1 MNWDVD
7 GIDYPREFFGSLEPT
22 DILYEFD
29 GPRIF
34 TTTTPRQDTF
44 LAYQCAEAADRNR
57 YIVVPSNAELV
68 RELRSGLVS
77 MREALSQPWTWLVDQ
92 FHSGEIAHARKIDL
106 RELPASALPRPGV
119 LLLPTLLPML
129 SLRMVG
135 AGLGPGNV
143 PASVIRRA
151 VEGATTALKVLA
163 EWALQATPSGG
174 RPEDKLRR
182 LYDLPTQRIAFASFE
197 IAFAPPPP
205 LKQTS
210 FIKGEDEALER
221 IGALLQE
228 GLDWASAPQE
238 EAIPSS
244 QKSSVILE
252 ALINLAPP
260 KHGVVTEVH
269 LGGRL
274 AGTMARPRVLTRAS
288 SDRVRRAL
296 RSIKTDVYPVKEQGL
311 VREFDKDKLTFIL
324 RDESGGDIGKCSF
337 PESLYDDAL
346 AAFDGEE
353 LVTVLGHESAARGI
367 IDVLSIVRTPTP
379 DAAT

>member
-7 GIDYPREFFGSLEPT
+7 GVDYSPEFFGSLEPA

-34 TTTTPRQDTF
+34 TTTTPRHDTF
-44 LAYQCAEAADRNR
+44 LAYQCAEADDGNR
-57 YIVVPSNAELV
+57 YIVVPANAELV
-68 RELRSGLVS
+68 HELRSGLVS

-92 FHSGEIAHARKIDL
+92 LHSGEVVRARKVDL
-106 RELPASALPRPGV
+106 RELPVSALPRPGV
-119 LLLPTLLPML
+119 LLLPSLRPML
-129 SLRMVG
+129 SLRMMG
-135 AGLGPGNV
+135 TGLGRGNV

-163 EWALQATPSGG
+163 EWALQTTPSGG
-174 RPEDKLRR
+174 RPEEKLRR

-205 LKQTS
+205 MKQTS
-210 FIKGEDEALER
+210 FIKGENETLER
-221 IGALLQE
+221 IGALLQK
-228 GLDWASAPQE
+228 GLDWASAPQV
-238 EAIPSS
+238 EAVASS
-244 QKSSVILE
+244 QEFSVILE

-274 AGTMARPRVLTRAS
+274 AGAIAGPRVLTRAS
-288 SDRVRRAL
+288 SDRVRREL
-296 RSIKTDVYPVKEQGL
+296 RSIRADVRPVKEPGF

-324 RDESGGDIGKCSF
+324 RNEAGGDIGKCSF

-353 LVTVLGHESAARGI
+353 LVTVLGHKSAARDA
-367 IDVLSIVRTPTP
+367 IDILSILRTPTP

>member
-1 MNWDVD
+1 
-7 GIDYPREFFGSLEPT
+7 
-22 DILYEFD
+22 
-29 GPRIF
+29 
-34 TTTTPRQDTF
+34 
-44 LAYQCAEAADRNR
+44 
-57 YIVVPSNAELV
+57 
-68 RELRSGLVS
+68 

-92 FHSGEIAHARKIDL
+92 LHSGEVARARKIDL
-106 RELPASALPRPGV
+106 RELPTSALPRPGV
-119 LLLPTLLPML
+119 LLLPTLRPML

-163 EWALQATPSGG
+163 EWALQAPPSGG

-205 LKQTS
+205 MKQTS
-210 FIKGEDEALER
+210 FIKGEDEAIER
-221 IGALLQE
+221 MGALLQK
-228 GLDWASAPQE
+228 GLDWASTPQE
-238 EAIPSS
+238 EAIPGS
-244 QKSSVILE
+244 QESSVILE

-274 AGTMARPRVLTRAS
+274 AGAMARPRVLTRAS

-296 RSIKTDVYPVKEQGL
+296 RSIKADVRPVKEQGF

-324 RDESGGDIGKCSF
+324 RDEEGGDIGKCSF

-353 LVTVLGHESAARGI
+353 LVTVLGHESAARDI